1 MRKKTIESELWIK
14 AKDFADELARH
25 NVIEKGLTQQSQ
37 IAKERVENYTA
48 IQNGLL
54 QRGVNLKP
62 KV

>member
-1 MRKKTIESELWIK
+1 MRKNATESELWIK

-25 NVIEKGLTQQSQ
+25 NVIEKGLTQQTQ
-37 IAKERVENYTA
+37 IAKERIENYA
-48 IQNGLL
+48 ALQNVLL